1 MSVTAVNERSDA
13 HIVEAIAAVYDA
25 AEIMPVLDI
34 PRIVPLE
41 RIISAHSLWHAELLN
56 LTRRSAIKN
65 IDAQSGRPIAIP
77 ADADIELAGFLYAWP
92 YRSAVQGCLFVE
104 QSDLIERRRFSAA
117 HELGHY
123 VLHFRPKIQSEREQG
138 RRLTIAEG
146 LTYREQTDRPE
157 AALPDGTVSFT
168 RGADSHLDELLYDIA
183 RMEKE
188 ANQFAAELLM
198 PEAAVRALMERY
210 GGRASARRLAT
221 EFLVSIAAMRWR
233 LKNLGF
239 NS

>member
-1 MSVTAVNERSDA
+1 MSVKAVNERSDTR
-13 HIVEAIAAVYDA
+13 IIEAIGAAYDA
-25 AEIMPVLDI
+25 AEIMPVLDN
-34 PRIVPLE
+34 PRIIPLE
-41 RIISAHSLWHAELLN
+41 RIISAHSLRQAEILK

-65 IDAQSGRPIAIP
+65 IDAQSGRPIAVP
-77 ADADIELAGFLYAWP
+77 ADADIALAGFLYAWP

-104 QSDLIERRRFSAA
+104 QSDIVERRRFSAA

-123 VLHFRPKIQSEREQG
+123 ILHFRPKIQSEREQG

-146 LTYREQTDRPE
+146 LTYREQTDRAE
-157 AALPDGTVSFT
+157 AALPDGAVSFT
-168 RGADSHLDELLYDIA
+168 RGADMHLDDLLGDIA
-183 RMEKE
+183 RLEDE
-188 ANQFAAELLM
+188 ANRFAAELLM

-210 GGRASARRLAT
+210 DGRASARRLAT

-239 NS
+239 NV

>member
-1 MSVTAVNERSDA
+1 MSVTAVNEHSDA
-13 HIVEAIAAVYDA
+13 RIVEAIAAVYEA
-25 AEIMPVLDI
+25 ADIVPVLDS
-34 PRIVPLE
+34 PRIAPLE
-41 RIISAHSLWHAELLN
+41 RLILAHSLRHTELPK

-65 IDAQSGRPIAIP
+65 IDAQSGRPISIP
-77 ADADIELAGFLYAWP
+77 ADSDVALAGFLYAWP

-104 QSDLIERRRFSAA
+104 QGDMVERRRFSAA

-157 AALPDGTVSFT
+157 AALPDGAVSFT
-168 RGADSHLDELLYDIA
+168 RGIDTHLDELLGDIA
-183 RMEKE
+183 RLENE

-198 PEAAVRALMERY
+198 PQAAVRALMERY

-239 NS
+239 NC